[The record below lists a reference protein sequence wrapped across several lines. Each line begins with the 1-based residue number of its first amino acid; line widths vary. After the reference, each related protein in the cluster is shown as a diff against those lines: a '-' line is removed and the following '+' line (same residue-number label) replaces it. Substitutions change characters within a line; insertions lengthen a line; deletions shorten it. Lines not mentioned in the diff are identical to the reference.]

1 MVEKIEESRIKKWKL
16 LKQEVAFSSDF
27 ISVYKE
33 SLKRPD
39 NHIVDDYFSVK
50 RRDAVFII
58 ALTKEQQIPLVFQYK
73 NGVKDLI
80 WELPAGFID
89 DNEEPLVAAKREL
102 LEETGFEAEN
112 YQYLASFSPNPSL
125 SSNKNHVF
133 LAFNAEKVSEQ
144 KLDDNEEIE
153 TKLFLLEDL
162 VSGIKQRKS
171 IFVDNQSPFGI
182 LLAAEELKK

>member
-58 ALTKEQQIPLVFQYK
+58 ALTK
-73 NGVKDLI
+73 
-80 WELPAGFID
+80 
-89 DNEEPLVAAKREL
+89 
-102 LEETGFEAEN
+102 TG
-112 YQYLASFSPNPSL
+112 FSPNSL
-125 SSNKNHVF
+125 D
-133 LAFNAEKVSEQ
+133 ARATQ
-144 KLDDNEEIE
+144 
-153 TKLFLLEDL
+153 
-162 VSGIKQRKS
+162 
-171 IFVDNQSPFGI
+171 
-182 LLAAEELKK
+182 

>member
-1 MVEKIEESRIKKWKL
+1 MSEKEENSKIKKWEL

-39 NHIVDDYFSVK
+39 NYVVDDYFSVK

-58 ALTKEQQIPLVFQYK
+58 ALTKEKQIPLVFQYK

-80 WELPAGFID
+80 WELPAGFVD

-125 SSNKNHVF
+125 SNNKSHVF
-133 LAFNAEKVSEQ
+133 LAFNAKKVSEQ
-144 KLDDNEEIE
+144 KLDANEEIE
-153 TKLFLLEDL
+153 MKLFFFEDL
-162 VSGIKQRKS
+162 VSSIKQRRS
-171 IFVDNQSPFGI
+171 IFIDNQSPFSI
-182 LLAAEELKK
+182 ILAAEEIKK